1 MVKTFRQFLAEKTRI
16 AELAQ
21 IDPMTLRSVIGQMVG
36 ASPASNVNMIAPGLA
51 KKDAGLAVAIASDP
65 ATEKAKAA
73 LDAAKKKTNPTQTQ
87 QNPNIG
93 PNIIGAMPGAQ
104 I

>member
-21 IDPMTLRSVIGQMVG
+21 IDPMTLRATIGTMVG
-36 ASPASNVNMIAPGLA
+36 ATPNNNINMIAPSLA

-73 LDAAKKKTNPTQTQ
+73 LDAAKKKTNPTQQQ
-87 QNPNIG
+87 QNPNISH
-93 PNIIGAMPGAQ
+93 NLIGAMPGTQ